1 MMLYICMSVAGSIPV
16 IVCFLLWIFQR
27 ESYNF
32 RLGKRLLVA
41 GMLFYL
47 TPFQLVKYLMPEDV
61 VQIISFPNAIT
72 FDYNFNNSVSV
83 KGNVL
88 LGETVWVPKWFYFIS
103 LGWLGIVLIFALYQ
117 IIRYRIDIH
126 KLLKCSEEIEID
138 INGKKQKL
146 LVNSNI
152 HTLYTVGFVKQS
164 VIVPK
169 DSLAHSCFNMCYRHE
184 EQHRKNHD
192 SLMKLL
198 CIVIFCMHWMN
209 PVTVLLL
216 ILYRATAEYICDAY
230 ATEEASVKEKK
241 EYIQLLIDLSAK
253 DEPFSMV
260 WRNNLSASDKLIKRR
275 ISCMMKRT
283 GMMKKGIAA
292 LVTAITVMASACT
305 IFAYEPQFSA
315 DQNSAE
321 IMCENEFG
329 VFDVESFSEDSGL
342 GENEYIFVFE
352 DGTEVRGEIDTSDSS
367 VYALCIHNMVNG
379 YYRLHKS
386 NSTGGCTVTEY
397 HAQRCSKCGYVV
409 LGSIN
414 NVITYAVCP
423 H

>member
-47 TPFQLVKYLMPEDV
+47 MPFQLVKYLMPEDV
-61 VQIISFPNAIT
+61 VQMISFPNAIT

-88 LGETVWVPKWFYFIS
+88 LGETVWIPKLLYFIS
-103 LGWLGIVLIFALYQ
+103 MGWLAIVLLFALYQ
-117 IIRYRIDIH
+117 IISYRIDIH
-126 KLLKCSEEIEID
+126 KLLRCSEEMEMD

-152 HTLYTVGFVKQS
+152 HTPYTVGFVKQS
-164 VIVPK
+164 VLVPK

-209 PVTVLLL
+209 PITILLF
-216 ILYRATAEYICDAY
+216 ILYRATAECICDAY
-230 ATEEASVKEKK
+230 ATEEASMKEKK

-283 GMMKKGIAA
+283 GMMKKGIAVF
-292 LVTAITVMASACT
+292 VTMVTVLASTCT
-305 IFAYEPQFSA
+305 IFAYEPFISSNENATEIVNDFDNGSFFDERFSA
-315 DQNSAE
+315 DVCFE
-321 IMCENEFG
+321 
-329 VFDVESFSEDSGL
+329 ED
-342 GENEYIFVFE
+342 EWIFVNE
-352 DGTEVRGEIDTSDSS
+352 DGTQEIIVNGENDSS
-367 VYALCIHNMVNG
+367 NYALCIHSMVDG
-379 YYRLHKS
+379 YFRGHKA
-386 NSTGGCTVTEY
+386 NSTGGCTVKEY
-397 HAQRCSKCGYVV
+397 KARRCSKCGYLEIGDLV
-409 LGSIN
+409 
-414 NVITYAVCP
+414 NVATYMVCP

>member
-47 TPFQLVKYLMPEDV
+47 MPFQLVKYLMPEDV
-61 VQIISFPNAIT
+61 VQMISFPNAIT

-88 LGETVWVPKWFYFIS
+88 LGETVWIPKLLYFIS
-103 LGWLGIVLIFALYQ
+103 MGWLAIVLLFALYQ
-117 IIRYRIDIH
+117 IISYRIDIH
-126 KLLKCSEEIEID
+126 KLLRCSEEMEMD

-152 HTLYTVGFVKQS
+152 HTPYTVGFVKQS
-164 VIVPK
+164 VLVPK

-209 PVTVLLL
+209 PITILLF
-216 ILYRATAEYICDAY
+216 ILYRATAECICDAY
-230 ATEEASVKEKK
+230 ATEEASMKEKK

-329 VFDVESFSEDSGL
+329 AFHRDDFLDDFGL
-342 GENEYIFVFE
+342 EGNGYVFVFE
-352 DGTEVRGEIDTSDSS
+352 DGTEVWSEIDVSNSS
-367 VYALCIHNMVNG
+367 SYALCIHNMENG

-386 NSTGGCTVTEY
+386 NSTGGCTVSEY
-397 HAQRCSKCGYVV
+397 YAKRCSKCGYVQ
-409 LGSIN
+409 LGDLRSTT
-414 NVITYAVCP
+414 TYTVCP